1 MGMEYKTKPKLHE
14 GTHLPGECP
23 TISYT
28 KEYNF
33 GEMVN
38 KKRTDLFPE
47 LRSSFK
53 SLNPLGN
60 LKHSAEF
67 NVAEDR

>member
-1 MGMEYKTKPKLHE
+1 MHMEYKTKPRLYE
-14 GTHLPGECP
+14 GRHLTGKCP

-28 KEYNF
+28 KEYTF
-33 GEMVN
+33 REKVN
-38 KKRTDLFPE
+38 KKRTDLLAE

-60 LKHSAEF
+60 LKHSRVF